1 MSGTISP
8 LRRLSCGSPRLV
20 ALGIF
25 GSLTK
30 LKSAAN
36 DLPYTSQVALGL
48 FGQRNAQASKVAM
61 RSASS
66 FGSFPHLCPLKR
78 YQCWPG
84 GQCPRIFSP
93 ISVWF
98 SQTQNSVCA
107 VSVDLVGDWIT
118 RSSLTSRLKIRQ
130 REQGYSDLWTRC
142 TWAKVWSHGYLRDQ
156 DVWLDVVSAQFHR
169 LLLLL

>member
-1 MSGTISP
+1 MG
-8 LRRLSCGSPRLV
+8 RGKGVNGRLSCGSPRLV

-25 GSLTK
+25 WALTK
-30 LKSAAN
+30 LKSAAD

-48 FGQRNAQASKVAM
+48 FGQRNAQARKVAM

-78 YQCWPG
+78 YQCWPD

-98 SQTQNSVCA
+98 SQTQNSV
-107 VSVDLVGDWIT
+107 SVLI
-118 RSSLTSRLKIRQ
+118 SSVIGL
-130 REQGYSDLWTRC
+130 QG
-142 TWAKVWSHGYLRDQ
+142 HP
-156 DVWLDVVSAQFHR
+156 
-169 LLLLL
+169 